1 MTAGQ
6 LQPYASSI
14 HLPRGGNAMRGILKW
29 IGIVLGGLVVLIAIA
44 GVSIYFASE
53 ARLNATFDVPEE
65 SMSFYNNDEAVAL
78 GEHLAV
84 IRGCTDCHS
93 EDLGGKVMIADPM
106 LGMVYAS
113 NLTAGAGGIGESY
126 SDESLAR
133 AIRHGVGA
141 DDNGLLVMPSEEF
154 FIFSDEDV
162 NALVA
167 YIRSL
172 PAVDREPEE
181 TKLSLLGRALFM
193 AGQLPPL
200 SAEVIDHNATR
211 PAAPQVAADADY
223 GEYLAITCT
232 GCHGKDFAG
241 APIPG
246 APPDTP
252 PSANLTPGGSLA
264 NWDEAGFIQALRTGV
279 TPDGKTLDPAQMPW
293 PATAVMSDLELQALW
308 RYLQS
313 LPAVQ

>member
-1 MTAGQ
+1 
-6 LQPYASSI
+6 
-14 HLPRGGNAMRGILKW
+14 MRGILKW
-29 IGIVLGGLVVLIAIA
+29 VGIVLGGLVVLIAIA
-44 GVSIYFASE
+44 GVSIYLASD
-53 ARLNATFDVPEE
+53 ARLNATFSVPAE
-65 SMSFYNNDEAVAL
+65 SMSFQSNEQTIAD

-84 IRGCTDCHS
+84 IRGCTDCHAQ
-93 EDLGGKVMIADPM
+93 DLGGKVMIADPV

-113 NLTAGAGGIGESY
+113 NLTEGSGGIGELY
-126 SDESLAR
+126 TDEALSR
-133 AIRHGVGA
+133 AIRHGVRA
-141 DDNGLLVMPSEEF
+141 DGTGLLVMPSEEY
-154 FIFSDEDV
+154 FIFSDADV

-181 TKLSLLGRALFM
+181 TNLSVMGRALFM

-200 SAEVIDHNATR
+200 AAEVIDHNATR
-211 PAAPQVAADADY
+211 PTAPQAAADADY

-241 APIPG
+241 ASIPG

-264 NWDEAGFIQALRTGV
+264 NWDEADFIQALRTGV
-279 TPDGKTLDPAQMPW
+279 TPDGKTMDPAQMPW
-293 PATAVMSDLELQALW
+293 PATAVMSDLELKALW
-308 RYLQS
+308 SYLQS